1 MVDSQDFVEE
11 DQKNGSDLLV
21 NNGNPEDGSDDDA
34 QVNQPSSFYS

>member
-34 QVNQPSSFYS
+34 